1 MVKRIYTDEEQKQK
15 QFLKEQQQFLKKQQQ
30 LKQQEYKTKKII
42 SLNIKLNKCDL
53 PTLKKIYAYLI
64 ENKIMFFNDD
74 TESGGD
80 IVKFDMMDLTNENI
94 RILNKIIK
102 DNFII
107 KVVKAVKVPK
117 SLPDIN
123 YNNELILFDD
133 N

>member
-1 MVKRIYTDEEQKQK
+1 MVKRIYTEEEQQQQ
-15 QFLKEQQQFLKKQQQ
+15 QFLKEQKILKSI
-30 LKQQEYKTKKII
+30 EYKTKKIN

-80 IVKFDMMDLTNENI
+80 VVKFDMMDLKDENI

-102 DNFII
+102 DNYKI

-117 SLPDIN
+117 SLPVKN
-123 YNNELILFDD
+123 YNYELILFDD
-133 N
+133 D